1 MFGSN
6 NTADRRLASTLA
18 QENKIEIVG
27 GNIVLS
33 DLYRATP
40 LMDDKLLFNVEALP
54 EFMPHLLTFAP
65 VEVERK
71 NLILGD
77 ERVFQ
82 LIENYIENMT
92 DEEALVIRNQ
102 IDRINVVYGIRS
114 IECYKD
120 SFIVH
125 FNMGKKPMS
134 AIIAVLNMVDGVD
147 TFEYAHRTSL
157 N

>member
-6 NTADRRLASTLA
+6 NTADRRLAATLA
-18 QENKIEIVG
+18 KEDKIEIVN

-33 DLYRATP
+33 SLYRATP
-40 LMDDKLLFNVEALP
+40 LMDDKLLFTVEALP
-54 EFMPHLLTFAP
+54 EFIPHLLTYAE
-65 VEVERK
+65 VAVERRE
-71 NLILGD
+71 LILGD

-82 LIENYIENMT
+82 LLENYIENMT
-92 DEEALVIRNQ
+92 DEEVLIVRNQ
-102 IDRINVVYGIRS
+102 LDRINVVYGIRS

-134 AIIAVLNMVDGVD
+134 AIVAVFNMIDGVD
-147 TFEYAHRTSL
+147 SFEYAYRDSL